1 MEKLRKGPKKCL
13 SARIRSKINKI
24 INYIFEKAESLKFTL
39 RRNHNKEHEGYLD
52 KKERKEEEA
61 KTKAFWKHRKN
72 HGQNSRDFPKFSS
85 LLHRLVSRGKVGPSL
100 TPTPREAEEPS
111 RGSTPVK
118 QTVVCGPQEAFEEI
132 TPTPSADTPGETK
145 VVKSPGDI
153 LTPWLTDH
161 QSCPDIKGP
170 FIAGAP
176 KKIRSTI
183 RRHNN
188 ATLLIQEQFQLLSSF
203 EKNIYINDNITWKS
217 YLELKTYQIKAEV
230 LLNQGLTEE
239 ALVMYHKFSTLLME
253 KLRKGPKKCLSAR
266 IRSKINKIIN
276 YIFEKAESLKFTL
289 RRNHNK
295 EHEGYLDKKK
305 RKEEEAKTKA
315 FWKHRKNHGQN
326 SRDFP
331 KFSSLLHR
339 LVSRGKVGPSL
350 TPTPREA
357 EEPSGG
363 STPVKQTVVCGP
375 QEAFEEIT
383 PTPSADTPGET
394 KVVKSPVPN
403 SKGLRPVILP
413 KDLWDRFLHS
423 AKNNTEKGIETCG
436 VLCGTLEKEEYHITH
451 VIIPLQSGEYNYCSM
466 EKEEELLFVQEELG
480 LLTLGWIHTHPTQ
493 TAFLS
498 SVDLHT
504 HFGYQKMLPESI
516 AVVCA
521 PKYKQVGIFTLTPY
535 GLKEISFCPQR
546 GFHSHNQD
554 SALFCDCS
562 HVTIQNSLMIHSTTM
577 LS

>member
-1 MEKLRKGPKKCL
+1 MVLP
-13 SARIRSKINKI
+13 I
-24 INYIFEKAESLKFTL
+24 
-39 RRNHNKEHEGYLD
+39 YL
-52 KKERKEEEA
+52 
-61 KTKAFWKHRKN
+61 
-72 HGQNSRDFPKFSS
+72 
-85 LLHRLVSRGKVGPSL
+85 
-100 TPTPREAEEPS
+100 
-111 RGSTPVK
+111 
-118 QTVVCGPQEAFEEI
+118 
-132 TPTPSADTPGETK
+132 
-145 VVKSPGDI
+145 GDI

-188 ATLLIQEQFQLLSSF
+188 ATLLTQEQFQLLSSL
-203 EKNIYINDNITWKS
+203 ENIYINNNIPWKS

-239 ALVMYHKFSTLLME
+239 ALVMYHKFSTLFME
-253 KLRKGPKKCLSAR
+253 KLRKGPNKCLSAR
-266 IRSKINKIIN
+266 IRSKINKTIN
-276 YIFEKAESLKFTL
+276 NIFEKFESLKFTL
-289 RRNHNK
+289 RRNHTK
-295 EHEGYLDKKK
+295 EYEGYLDKMK
-305 RKEEEAKTKA
+305 RKEEEAKNKG
-315 FWKHRKNHGQN
+315 FGKHRKYHRRN

-331 KFSSLLHR
+331 KFNSLLQR
-339 LVSRGKVGPSL
+339 LMSRGKVGPSL
-350 TPTPREA
+350 TPTSTKS

-375 QEAFEEIT
+375 QEAIEEIT

-394 KVVKSPVPN
+394 KVAKSPVPN

-413 KDLWDRFLHS
+413 KDLWDRFLLS
-423 AKNNTEKGIETCG
+423 AKNNTKKGVETCG
-436 VLCGTLEKEEYHITH
+436 VLCGTLEKEEYHISH
-451 VIIPLQSGEYNYCSM
+451 VIIPVQKGKSNYCCM
-466 EKEEELLFVQEELG
+466 ENEEDLLFVQEELG

-504 HFGYQKMLPESI
+504 HFCYQKMLPESI

-521 PKYKQVGIFTLTPY
+521 PKYKQVGIFTLTSY
-535 GLKEISFCPQR
+535 GLKVIEFCPKR

-562 HVTIQNSLMIHSTTM
+562 HVTIQNSLVTVTD
-577 LS
+577 LR